1 MSKTTDKDEMK
12 SSTEIESNAEKS
24 NIAEEAKSTEAT
36 STDNSSCSAFTLVRH
51 DNGIAHLVIDV
62 VGENVN
68 TLKAE
73 FADQIHAVLAEIKG
87 DKGIT
92 GIVLC
97 SGKEGTFVA
106 GADINMI
113 DDCQSRDEV
122 VALSRQGQRIF
133 AQLEQLPIPI
143 VAAIDGSCLGGGL
156 ELAMACH
163 ARVCT
168 DNAKTALGLP
178 EVQLG
183 LLPGSGGTQR
193 LPKLVGL
200 QKALDMMLTGK
211 QLRAKQAL
219 KAGLVDDVVPSSV
232 LLTVA
237 EQLAIKLH
245 QRGKSSAKR
254 KQGTVDKLLENN
266 SVGRNIVYQQAQ
278 KTVQAKTQGNYPAP
292 VKIIDCV
299 RTGIEFSEENGY
311 QLEAEHFADLVMSD
325 ESAQLRQLFFASTAM
340 KKEQGVADVMP
351 EKITKA
357 GVLGGGLMGG
367 GIAFVTAT
375 KANVPVRV
383 KDINHKGIGQALKYS
398 YQVLNKKV
406 KRRFML
412 NSEMQ
417 KQLSMITGSVEY
429 TGFKALDIVVEAVF
443 EDLSLKQNMVAEVE
457 ANCHEKTI
465 FASNTSSLPIG
476 NIAAKAKRPENVI
489 GLHYFSPV
497 DKMPLVE
504 IIPHDK
510 TSDETISTTV
520 AFAKKQGKTPIV
532 VKDKA
537 GFYVNRI
544 LAPYMNE
551 AAILLLAG
559 EPIDKIDKALVK
571 FGFPVGPMQL
581 LDEVGIDVGA
591 KIGPILQA
599 DLGERFAAPA
609 AFDKLLADGRLGK
622 KVNKG
627 FYQYQKQSF
636 AKTLSNTFKGIKA
649 GQKQVDESIYSLL
662 AITPAGSLSAAE
674 ISKRCTYM
682 MLNEAARCVDEGIV
696 RNARD
701 GDMGAIFGIGF
712 PPFLGGPLRYIDKI
726 GAKSVVAQL
735 SQWAEQHGERYTPCQ
750 ALITMAENDQ
760 AYYPK

>member
-1 MSKTTDKDEMK
+1 MSETTKKNEDNKELDVVGEQAIADVD
-12 SSTEIESNAEKS
+12 SAE
-24 NIAEEAKSTEAT
+24 NTVETT
-36 STDNSSCSAFTLVRH
+36 TSAFTLKRQ
-51 DNGIAHLVIDV
+51 DNGIAYLVIDV

-73 FADQIHAVLAEIKG
+73 FTEQIQAVLADIKA
-87 DKGIT
+87 DKSISA
-92 GIVLC
+92 IVLC
-97 SGKEGTFVA
+97 SGKVGTFVA
-106 GADINMI
+106 GADINML
-113 DDCQSRDEV
+113 DACQSRDEV

-133 AQLEQLPIPI
+133 SQLEQLSIPI
-143 VAAIDGSCLGGGL
+143 VAAIDGACLGGGL
-156 ELAMACH
+156 ELAMACT
-163 ARVCT
+163 ARVCS

-219 KAGLVDDVVPSSV
+219 KAGLVDDVVPNSV
-232 LLTVA
+232 LLSVA
-237 EQLAIKLH
+237 EQMAITLS
-245 QRGKSSAKR
+245 QRGKKTTIR
-254 KQGTVDKLLENN
+254 KQGVVDKLLENN
-266 SVGRNIVYQQAQ
+266 SVGRNIVYQQAE
-278 KTVQAKTQGNYPAP
+278 KSVLAKTQGNYPAP
-292 VKIIDCV
+292 MKIIDCV
-299 RTGIEFSEENGY
+299 RTGIEFSAENGY
-311 QLEAEHFADLVMSD
+311 QIEAEHFADLVMSA
-325 ESAQLRQLFFASTAM
+325 ESAQLRQLFFATTEM

-351 EKITKA
+351 EKISKA

-383 KDINHKGIGQALKYS
+383 KDINHKGISQALKYS
-398 YQVLNKKV
+398 YQLLNKKV

-417 KQLSMITGSVEY
+417 KQLAMITGSVEY

-443 EDLSLKQNMVAEVE
+443 EDLTLKQNMVAEIE
-457 ANCHEKTI
+457 NNCHDHTI

-476 NIAAKAKRPENVI
+476 KIAEQAKRPENVI

-497 DKMPLVE
+497 DKMPLAE

-510 TSDETISTTV
+510 TSDQTISTTV

-551 AAILLLAG
+551 AAILLLDG
-559 EPIDKIDKALVK
+559 EPVDKIDKALVA

-599 DLGERFAAPA
+599 DLGERFAAPP
-609 AFDKLLADGRLGK
+609 AFDKLIADGRLGK
-622 KVNKG
+622 KANKG
-627 FYQYQKQSF
+627 FYQYQKDNL
-636 AKTLSNTFKGIKA
+636 AKTLSNRVKGIKA
-649 GQKQVDESIYSLL
+649 GQKQVDESIYTLLSIKPSASL
-662 AITPAGSLSAAE
+662 TAAE

-682 MLNEAARCVDEGIV
+682 MLNEAARCVEEGIV

-701 GDMGAIFGIGF
+701 ADIGAIFGIGF

-726 GAKSVVAQL
+726 GVKSVVAQL
-735 SQWAEQHGERYTPCQ
+735 SQWAEQYGERYAPCQ
-750 ALITMAENDQ
+750 ALKTMAENDQ
-760 AYYPK
+760 VYYPE